1 MAGTSFCSLGFMKSR
16 QDREQVPGRSVK
28 NTDYLL
34 EVVGGFV
41 SLVQTCARNHGG
53 RANGDLPLADTI
65 PLPLHY
71 EIHYI
76 HICSITVY
84 IM

>member
-1 MAGTSFCSLGFMKSR
+1 MVMAGTSFFSLGFMQNR

-34 EVVGGFV
+34 DVAGGFV
-41 SLVQTCARNHGG
+41 SLVQTCAGNQGG

-71 EIHYI
+71 KIRYR
-76 HICSITVY
+76 
-84 IM
+84 